1 VIEHGY
7 AVIMAGGGGTRLWP
21 LSRQDRP
28 KQTIQ
33 LFGEQTLF
41 QLSCDRLKGYL
52 PPEHIFIITGNQHAS
67 LLRGQYPDISGE
79 QYLLEPFPRGTAA
92 VVGLGAVALQ
102 HRDPDAIM
110 CVLTSDH
117 FIAPVE
123 QFQTYLTAAMK
134 VADEGYLV
142 TLGIHPTYP
151 ATGYGYIQRG
161 ELIGKFEGLQAY
173 KTIQFREKPD
183 LESAR
188 RMLSEGDH
196 TWNSGMFFWRADRIL
211 DEFAKWMPELY
222 ECLMKIRA
230 AWGTDQQQVVMEQVW
245 KTIQPQTIDY
255 GIMEHAEKKA
265 VLPAYGLQWN
275 DVGSWES
282 LFEVLPV
289 NENGNIYL
297 TDRVLDIET
306 DHTLVYGDDHHRLV
320 ALIGLSNMIV
330 VDTKDALLICP
341 RSDSQKVRDLVRKI
355 QQAGLH
361 LYL

>member
-1 VIEHGY
+1 MIEHGY

-67 LLRGQYPDISGE
+67 LLRGQYPDIPGE

-123 QFQTYLTAAMK
+123 QFQTYLTAAME
-134 VADEGYLV
+134 VANEGYLV

-161 ELIGKFEGLQAY
+161 ELIGKFEGSQAY

-188 RMLSEGDH
+188 RMLSEGDY

-211 DEFAKWMPELY
+211 DEFAKWMPELC

-230 AWGTDQQQVVMEQVW
+230 AWGTDQQQVVMDQVW

-320 ALIGLSNMIV
+320 AVIGLSNMII
-330 VDTKDALLICP
+330 VDTRDALLICP

-361 LYL
+361 LFL

>member
-1 VIEHGY
+1 MIEHGY

-188 RMLSEGDH
+188 RMLSEGDY

-211 DEFAKWMPELY
+211 DEFAKWMPELC

-230 AWGTDQQQVVMEQVW
+230 AWGTDQQQVVMDQVW

-255 GIMEHAEKKA
+255 GIMEKA
-265 VLPAYGLQWN
+265 DNVYVICTDMGWSDLGTWSSLHEHSKIDSRGNSIVRGEVFTYDTRGNIFNVSDGKVAVIQGLQ
-275 DVGSWES
+275 D
-282 LFEVLPV
+282 F
-289 NENGNIYL
+289 
-297 TDRVLDIET
+297 
-306 DHTLVYGDDHHRLV
+306 
-320 ALIGLSNMIV
+320 IV
-330 VDTKDALLICP
+330 VDSDDVLLI
-341 RSDSQKVRDLVRKI
+341 VRKDEEQNI
-355 QQAGLH
+355 KN
-361 LYL
+361 YLEDVRKASGDKFQ